1 MAVRD
6 WSWGDGGDGS
16 GKHRLG
22 QILMKVRDA
31 LRTVEKA

>member
-16 GKHRLG
+16 GKNLLG
-22 QILMKVRDA
+22 QILMKARDA
-31 LRTVEKA
+31 LRIKEKA